1 MDNYIESYIKS
12 IYGFDINN
20 CSKEELLKITQIN
33 ARDVTGIRQYDEK
46 FDWDFSKLTNLKTID
61 CSYNTID
68 SIDISQNILLEEICW
83 MGVRGKLSKPID
95 LSHNV
100 NLKKIVGGQDG
111 LIKLDLSNNTKLE
124 EIMILNSLSLRWIN
138 LDNCLNLKKIIMNG
152 VNIPFV
158 DLTNCSNLEYCEIHY
173 WNLYRN
179 KRNEYGNGYPRP
191 ILFVQEDFNED
202 IIPAGIRSISNYTYY
217 LVRTGP
223 NSAERQFLD
232 YLKAN
237 EKMFTSIPPNIYG
250 HQVARMHYQLLD
262 ELRNYIIEK

>member
-158 DLTNCSNLEYCEIHY
+158 DKTINYVELKMDKMKNRKCTLEENNIQLPSDRENEVLNRKNLQQKTNVISKPLKSNA
-173 WNLYRN
+173 
-179 KRNEYGNGYPRP
+179 K
-191 ILFVQEDFNED
+191 
-202 IIPAGIRSISNYTYY
+202 
-217 LVRTGP
+217 
-223 NSAERQFLD
+223 
-232 YLKAN
+232 
-237 EKMFTSIPPNIYG
+237 IYSG
-250 HQVARMHYQLLD
+250 S
-262 ELRNYIIEK
+262 LRI